1 MKKAIILVL
10 TSMVL
15 LAALT
20 ACSSKIVKVDQSM
33 NGQTI
38 TVKKGETIVVSLA
51 GNPTTGFN
59 WAAAD
64 LDTSI
69 LSQKGDASFKA
80 DSNLI
85 GAGGMVTLKFK
96 AVATGTTTLTLNYAR
111 SWETGVEPEQVF
123 SVTVIV
129 E

>member
-10 TSMVL
+10 VSVVL

-20 ACSSKIVKVDQSM
+20 ACGSKTVKVDQSM

-38 TVKKGETIVVSLA
+38 TVKKGQTIVVSLD

-64 LDTSI
+64 LDTTI
-69 LSQKGDASFKA
+69 LTQQGDAAFKA

-85 GAGGMVTLKFK
+85 GAGGMVSLTFE
-96 AVATGTTTLTLNYAR
+96 AVGTGTTTLTLNYAR
-111 SWETGVEPEQVF
+111 SWETGVEPEQIF
-123 SVTVIV
+123 SVTVVV

>member
-1 MKKAIILVL
+1 MKKIIILAVVA
-10 TSMVL
+10 ML
-15 LAALT
+15 LIATLA
-20 ACSSKIVKVDQSM
+20 ACSSKTVKVDKSM

-38 TVKKGETIVVSLA
+38 TVKKGQTIVVSLA

-69 LSQKGDASFKA
+69 LSQQGDAAFKA

-85 GAGGMVTLKFK
+85 GAGGMVTLTFE
-96 AVATGTTTLTLNYAR
+96 AVGTGTTALTLNYAR
-111 SWETGVEPEQVF
+111 SWETGVEPAQVF